1 MRGILQFFRG
11 HLMYLLPEEEH
22 LTFTGTMPELR
33 DKLRMLRDAGYRQWT
48 IQLVPGHEDAIEDWA
63 HVIEG
68 V

>member
-1 MRGILQFFRG
+1 
-11 HLMYLLPEEEH
+11 
-22 LTFTGTMPELR
+22 MPELR